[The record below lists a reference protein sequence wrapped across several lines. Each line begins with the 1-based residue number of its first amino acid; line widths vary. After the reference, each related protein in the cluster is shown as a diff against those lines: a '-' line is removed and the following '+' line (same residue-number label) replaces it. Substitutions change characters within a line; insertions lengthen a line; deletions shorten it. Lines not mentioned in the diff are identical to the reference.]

1 MTVITRAASRC
12 GYDGKHIDVE
22 DRTMKSGLRLK
33 KSTLSLS
40 VAALLLAQVAV
51 VDSAVA
57 DSAAAGVGEVS
68 LVLGKAYL
76 ESADNSRAL
85 IRAGTRVDVSD
96 RIVTAANGHVHIRF
110 DDDALVSVRP
120 DSLLEIERYDYNAA
134 SPEQSSIKLNLVEG
148 VTRAIS
154 GKGAHAARERFRLN
168 TPIAAIGVRGTDFVV
183 SATDDSVRALVSE
196 GSIVVA
202 PFSKD
207 CLASSFGPCVVNA
220 VELTQESLQVV
231 QMGGRTPLPRLVPAA
246 DERGPLS
253 REEVGVADAAGKAE
267 DKAVGTDVY
276 LESVTSRKVALVAS
290 NVVLPPVTPPAILLP
305 PAIAAA
311 DFTPRAPLSAADVAS
326 DKLVWGR
333 WANLDGQ
340 GRGERIST
348 TYELASVGRDIT
360 VGNNGYGLFRT
371 ENGTKRVAPD
381 LGVVSFGLS
390 SAQAFYHS
398 GSGVVA
404 MQVNGGNLNIDFNES
419 SFATHLGLSHSS
431 TGKVDFSA
439 AGRIYDGGY
448 FYSNTDTQKMAG
460 AVSLNGA
467 EAGYFFEKQLLNGSV
482 QGLTLWDKQ

>member
-1 MTVITRAASRC
+1 
-12 GYDGKHIDVE
+12 
-22 DRTMKSGLRLK
+22 MKSGLRLR

-40 VAALLLAQVAV
+40 VAVLLLAQVAV
-51 VDSAVA
+51 VDSAFA
-57 DSAAAGVGEVS
+57 ETAKAGVGEVS

-76 ESADNSRAL
+76 EYADKSREL
-85 IRAGTRVDVSD
+85 IRAGVRVDVSD
-96 RIVTAANGHVHIRF
+96 RIVTEANGHVHIRF

-120 DSLLEIERYDYNAA
+120 DSLLEIERYDYQAA

-183 SATDDSVRALVSE
+183 SATGESVRALVNE
-196 GSIVVA
+196 GAIVVA
-202 PFSKD
+202 PFSND
-207 CLASSFGPCVVNA
+207 CLASNFGPCAVNA

-231 QMGGRTPLPRLVPAA
+231 QMDGRTPLPRLVPAA
-246 DERGPLS
+246 DERGPLN
-253 REEVGVADAAGKAE
+253 REEVEVADAAGKAE
-267 DKAVGTDVY
+267 DKSVGTDVY

-290 NVVLPPVTPPAILLP
+290 NVSLPPVTPPTLLP
-305 PAIAAA
+305 PVIAAP
-311 DFTPRAPLSAADVAS
+311 DFTPGAPVVAADVAS
-326 DKLVWGR
+326 EKLVWGR
-333 WANLDGQ
+333 YANLDGQ
-340 GRGERIST
+340 GVAERIST
-348 TYELASVGRDIT
+348 TYELASAGRDIT
-360 VGNNGYGLFRT
+360 VGDNVYGLFRT
-371 ENGTKRVAPD
+371 ENGTKRIAQD
-381 LGVVSFGLS
+381 LGVVSFALS

-404 MQVNGGNLNIDFNES
+404 MQVNGGNLNIDFNEN
-419 SFATHLGLSHSS
+419 SFATDLGLSHGS

-460 AVSLNGA
+460 AVSLDGA
-467 EAGYFFEKQLLNGSV
+467 AAGYFFEKQLLDGSV

>member
-1 MTVITRAASRC
+1 
-12 GYDGKHIDVE
+12 
-22 DRTMKSGLRLK
+22 MKSGLRLK
-33 KSTLSLS
+33 KSALSLS

-51 VDSAVA
+51 VDSALA
-57 DSAAAGVGEVS
+57 DTAAAGVGEVS

-76 ESADNSRAL
+76 EAADNSREL
-85 IRAGTRVDVSD
+85 IRAGTRISVSD
-96 RIVTAANGHVHIRF
+96 RVVTEANGHVHIRF

-183 SATDDSVRALVSE
+183 SATDVSVRALVSE
-196 GSIVVA
+196 GAIVVA
-202 PFSKD
+202 PFSSD
-207 CLASSFGPCVVNA
+207 CLASNFGPCVVNA

-231 QMGGRTPLPRLVPAA
+231 QMDGRTPLPRLVPAA

-253 REEVGVADAAGKAE
+253 REEVEVEVADAPGKAE

-290 NVVLPPVTPPAILLP
+290 NAVLPPVTPPAPLP
-305 PAIAAA
+305 PAILPPVTTAS
-311 DFTPRAPLSAADVAS
+311 DFTPGTALVAADVAS
-326 DKLVWGR
+326 DQLVWGR
-333 WANLDGQ
+333 YTDLDGQ
-340 GRGERIST
+340 GVGERLST
-348 TYELASVGRDIT
+348 TYELASVGREIA
-360 VGNNGYGLFRT
+360 VGDNVYGLFRT
-371 ENGTKRVAPD
+371 ENGTKRIAPD

-404 MQVNGGNLNIDFNES
+404 MQVNSGNLKIDFNES
-419 SFATHLGLSHSS
+419 SFATNLGLSHSS

-439 AGRIYDGGY
+439 AGRIDDGSYGGY
-448 FYSNTDTQKMAG
+448 FYSNTDTQKMHG
-460 AVSLNGA
+460 AVSLDGA
-467 EAGYFFEKQLLNGSV
+467 EAGYFFEKQLLDGSV
-482 QGLTLWDKQ
+482 QGLTLWNKQ

>member
-1 MTVITRAASRC
+1 VGSFHFCLIVNVCRLSP
-12 GYDGKHIDVE
+12 DVE

-40 VAALLLAQVAV
+40 VAALLLAQVAL
-51 VDSAVA
+51 VDSALA
-57 DSAAAGVGEVS
+57 DTATTGVGEVS

-76 ESADNSRAL
+76 EMADNSREL
-85 IRAGTRVDVSD
+85 IRAGTKINVSD
-96 RIVTAANGHVHIRF
+96 RIVTEANGHVHIRF
-110 DDDALVSVRP
+110 VDAALVSVRP

-183 SATDDSVRALVSE
+183 SATGVSVRALVNE
-196 GSIVVA
+196 GAIVVA
-202 PFSKD
+202 PFSND
-207 CLASSFGPCVVNA
+207 CLASNFGPCAVNA

-231 QMGGRTPLPRLVPAA
+231 QMDGRTPLPRLVPAA

-253 REEVGVADAAGKAE
+253 REEVEVADAAGKAE
-267 DKAVGTDVY
+267 DKSVGTDVY

-290 NVVLPPVTPPAILLP
+290 NVTLPLVTLPPTVLPPV
-305 PAIAAA
+305 IAAA
-311 DFTPRAPLSAADVAS
+311 DFTPGTALTGATVVS

-340 GRGERIST
+340 GLGERIST

-360 VGNNGYGLFRT
+360 VGDNVYGLFRT
-371 ENGTKRVAPD
+371 ENGTKRIAPD
-381 LGVVSFGLS
+381 LGVVSFALS

-398 GSGVVA
+398 SSGVVA
-404 MQVNGGNLNIDFNES
+404 MQVNSGKLSIDFNES
-419 SFATHLGLSHSS
+419 SFSTNLGLNHSR

-460 AVSLNGA
+460 AVSLDGA
-467 EAGYFFEKQLLNGSV
+467 EAGYFFEKQLLDGSV

>member
-1 MTVITRAASRC
+1 
-12 GYDGKHIDVE
+12 
-22 DRTMKSGLRLK
+22 MKSGLRLK

-51 VDSAVA
+51 VDSASA
-57 DSAAAGVGEVS
+57 DTAKAGVGTVG

-76 ESADNSRAL
+76 ESADKSREL
-85 IRAGTRVDVSD
+85 IRAGVRVDVSD
-96 RIVTAANGHVHIRF
+96 RIVTEANGHVHIRF

-120 DSLLEIERYDYNAA
+120 DSLLEIERYDYQAA

-183 SATDDSVRALVSE
+183 SATDESVRALVNE
-196 GSIVVA
+196 GAIVVA
-202 PFSKD
+202 PFSND
-207 CLASSFGPCVVNA
+207 CLASNFGPCAVNA

-231 QMGGRTPLPRLVPAA
+231 QMDGRTPLPRLVPAA
-246 DERGPLS
+246 DERGPLN
-253 REEVGVADAAGKAE
+253 REEVEVADAAGKAE
-267 DKAVGTDVY
+267 DKSVGTDVY

-290 NVVLPPVTPPAILLP
+290 NVTLPPVTPPTLLP
-305 PAIAAA
+305 PAIAAS
-311 DFTPRAPLSAADVAS
+311 DFTPGAALVAADVAS

-333 WANLDGQ
+333 WANLEGQ
-340 GRGERIST
+340 GRGERVST
-348 TYELASVGRDIT
+348 TYELASAGRDIT
-360 VGNNGYGLFRT
+360 VGDNLYGLFRT
-371 ENGTKRVAPD
+371 ENGTKRIAAD
-381 LGVVSFGLS
+381 LGVVSFGLN

-404 MQVNGGNLNIDFNES
+404 MQVNSGNLKIDFNES
-419 SFATHLGLSHSS
+419 SFATDLGLSHSS
-431 TGKVDFSA
+431 TGKVDFST

-448 FYSNTDTQKMAG
+448 FYSNTDTQKMHG
-460 AVSLNGA
+460 AVSLDGA
-467 EAGYFFEKQLLNGSV
+467 EAGYFFEKQLLDGSV